1 MPTGCGPTG
10 WSDGWRVEPE
20 LLSRPQDFLP
30 KGVYSQAFCVR
41 HVLDQRI
48 KEDRVASGSWE
59 AALKRRLA
67 DKAKL
72 NNGKDTHS
80 TSLSYAELGLSP
92 DGKNDDSH
100 KPAQVAMLRDQF
112 RRSHLWEEASL
123 CSDDEVRNHA
133 RDKDKSLNLLSTPQ
147 HDEPEAV
154 GKPDEQVF
162 YRVGI
167 FESENVYWHKS
178 DYDQR
183 ALSECDW
190 FKYCVPHEVT
200 IL

>member
-1 MPTGCGPTG
+1 
-10 WSDGWRVEPE
+10 
-20 LLSRPQDFLP
+20 
-30 KGVYSQAFCVR
+30 
-41 HVLDQRI
+41 
-48 KEDRVASGSWE
+48 
-59 AALKRRLA
+59 
-67 DKAKL
+67 
-72 NNGKDTHS
+72 
-80 TSLSYAELGLSP
+80 
-92 DGKNDDSH
+92 
-100 KPAQVAMLRDQF
+100 MLRDQF
-112 RRSHLWEEASL
+112 RRSHLWEETNL
-123 CSDDEVRNHA
+123 YLDDEVRNHA